1 MDHIRVHE
9 QREQNG
15 KRDIDPRGYLHAAW
29 VAFVMLVCVGIMGWL
44 ALYYEPQKTV
54 LEPDRYIVRDTSGNI
69 IATVEKVQK

>member
-9 QREQNG
+9 QRE
-15 KRDIDPRGYLHAAW
+15 KHDPDPRGYLHAAW
-29 VAFVMLVCVGIMGWL
+29 VVFVMLVCVGIMGWL
-44 ALYYEPQKTV
+44 ALYYEPQRPV